1 MSLIV
6 WHDGLSVQM
15 KEFDIQHRELVRLI
29 NDLHDAM
36 AQRKGSELL
45 GKVLGS
51 LVDYTKKHFAAEEK
65 LMQQHSYP
73 GYLSHKME
81 HDTLTRKAL
90 EIKTKFDSGKM
101 VVSVELMNF
110 LKDWLTKHIMGLDKK
125 YSAFFAS
132 KGIA

>member
-1 MSLIV
+1 MALIS
-6 WHDGLSVQM
+6 WNQDLSVQVAQ
-15 KEFDIQHRELVRLI
+15 FDNQHRELVRLI
-29 NDLHDAM
+29 NELHDAM
-36 AQRKGSELL
+36 AQRKGSEVL
-45 GKVLGS
+45 GKVLSS
-51 LVDYTKKHFAAEEK
+51 LVDYTTKHFAAEEK
-65 LMQQHSYP
+65 LMKQHSYP

-125 YSAFFAS
+125 YSSFFLS

>member
-101 VVSVELMNF
+101 VMSVELMNF

-125 YSAFFAS
+125 YSAFFTS